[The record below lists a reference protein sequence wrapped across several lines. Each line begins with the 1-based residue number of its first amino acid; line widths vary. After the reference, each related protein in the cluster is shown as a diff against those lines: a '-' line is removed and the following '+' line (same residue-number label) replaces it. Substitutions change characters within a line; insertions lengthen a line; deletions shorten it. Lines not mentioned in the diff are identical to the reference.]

1 LKAIAAVHGIS
12 RHHGPAG
19 AGASTWLPTLGWALA
34 IGSGYF
40 LAARLGL
47 ALLSASSDVAVFWP
61 ASGVAAGI
69 LITFGRRARAAVV
82 LGVLAGTLA
91 ANLLGD
97 RTIAT
102 SLFKAFCN
110 AGEAVLMAWL
120 LECWFGPAFTFSDL
134 RGALGFLAAA
144 VLATAIS
151 AVGGA
156 VTMTL
161 FHTTAP
167 FLDVWRTWFLSDLIG
182 IIVTGPLVIG
192 IGLLWQEPP
201 SQREL
206 MAGVGVI
213 ALMALL
219 AAYMVTHP
227 TNSWLSFSPGCVELP
242 ALFWLAARYPP
253 TLAIAAAFVLSIFV
267 ICATVLGIG
276 HFGDPAIPIMERVQG
291 AQLTVAMVT
300 AFTLVIVALFA
311 ERRQKEAAL
320 QLALAGANLGAFSA
334 DLISGR
340 MEFDPRA
347 TKFHGHDVPPT
358 TIDESRRF
366 VCRDDLPRIDAALAE
381 ARRTGTPW
389 NAEYRVI
396 PPPNHPYHGQTRWVA
411 VESSLIR
418 NAQGA
423 PVRLLGVT
431 RDITAKKQ
439 TEQVIV
445 ERKAQLE
452 LASKVARV
460 GTFTV
465 DFAARSVRLS
475 PGCATLYGFPEGSE
489 EISLEAAWASV
500 HQDDRACLEAL
511 THRLRREQ
519 KSDFVAQFRIAR
531 PDTGEIRW
539 IEVRSLV
546 AYDNDRCPSLITGA
560 SIDVTERKHDEDHKN
575 LLISELDHRVKNTL
589 ACVNGIVEQT
599 RASSSSFDNFLD
611 SLKGRIRSLAETHAL
626 LSVNG
631 WHAVALG
638 ELVHRELAPCMRND
652 NTLIEGPAV
661 GVTADSVQP
670 IAIVLHELAT
680 NAAKHGA
687 LSNNSGRVSVRW
699 AWQLNGGSHELLAL
713 EWRETG
719 GPLISAQAGA
729 GYGTTV
735 IRELIPYELGGR
747 VDYALAAD
755 GVRCNLQ
762 IPARWLDRS
771 ASQGG
776 SAGAT
781 RAEVG

>member
-1 LKAIAAVHGIS
+1 MKAIATVHGIS

-19 AGASTWLPTLGWALA
+19 DDVSTWIPTLGWAFA

-47 ALLSASSDVAVFWP
+47 ALLSAPSDVAVFWP

-69 LITFGRRARAAVV
+69 LIAFDRRARAAVV
-82 LGVLAGTLA
+82 IGVLAGTLT

-97 RTIAT
+97 RSIAT
-102 SLFKAFCN
+102 SLFKGFCN

-120 LECWFGPAFTFSDL
+120 LERWFGPGFTFSDL

-144 VLATAIS
+144 ALATAVS

-156 VTMTL
+156 ATMTL
-161 FHTTAP
+161 FHTAAP
-167 FLDVWRTWFLSDLIG
+167 FLEVWRTWFLSDLIG
-182 IIVTGPLVIG
+182 IIVTGPLVVG
-192 IGLLWQEPP
+192 IGRLWQEPP

-206 MAGVGVI
+206 MGGVAVI

-219 AAYMVTHP
+219 AAHMVTHP

-242 ALFWLAARYPP
+242 LLFWLAARYPP
-253 TLAIAAAFVLSIFV
+253 ALAIAAAFVLSIFV
-267 ICATVLGIG
+267 ICATVFGIG
-276 HFGDPAIPIMERVQG
+276 HFGDPAIPVMDRVQG
-291 AQLTVAMVT
+291 AQLTVTMVT
-300 AFTLVIVALFA
+300 ALTLVIVALFA

-334 DLISGR
+334 DLTSGR
-340 MEFDPRA
+340 MEFDSRA
-347 TKFHGHDVPPT
+347 TKFHGHEVPPT
-358 TIDESRRF
+358 TIQESRRF
-366 VCRDDLPRIDAALAE
+366 VCRDDLQRIDAALAK

-396 PPPNHPYHGQTRWVA
+396 PPPNHPDHGQIRWVA

-439 TEQVIV
+439 TEQVIA

-465 DFAARSVRLS
+465 DFAARIVRLS

-489 EISLEAAWASV
+489 EISLDAAWASV
-500 HQDDRACLEAL
+500 HQDDRACLETLADRL
-511 THRLRREQ
+511 TLEQ

-546 AYDNDRCPSLITGA
+546 TYGNNRRPLLITGA
-560 SIDVTERKHDEDHKN
+560 SIDVTERKYHEDHKN

-599 RASSSSFDNFLD
+599 RASSNSFDNFLE
-611 SLKGRIRSLAETHAL
+611 SLRGRIRSLAETHAL

-687 LSNNSGRVSVRW
+687 LSNDSGRVSVRW

-719 GPLISAQAGA
+719 GPLISAHSAV

-755 GVRCNLQ
+755 GVRCKLQ
-762 IPARWLDRS
+762 IPARWLDTN
-771 ASQGG
+771 ASQV
-776 SAGAT
+776 GATGTT
-781 RAEVG
+781 RAEIS

>member
-1 LKAIAAVHGIS
+1 MKAIATVHGIS

-19 AGASTWLPTLGWALA
+19 DDVSTWIPTLGWAFA

-47 ALLSASSDVAVFWP
+47 ALLSAPSDVAVFWP

-69 LITFGRRARAAVV
+69 LIAFDRRARAAVV
-82 LGVLAGTLA
+82 IGVLAGTLT

-97 RTIAT
+97 RSIAT
-102 SLFKAFCN
+102 SLFKGFCN

-120 LECWFGPAFTFSDL
+120 LERWFGPGFTFSDL

-144 VLATAIS
+144 ALATAVS

-156 VTMTL
+156 ATMTL
-161 FHTTAP
+161 FHTAAP
-167 FLDVWRTWFLSDLIG
+167 FLEVWRTWFLSDLIG
-182 IIVTGPLVIG
+182 IIVTGPLVVG
-192 IGLLWQEPP
+192 IGRLWQEPP

-206 MAGVGVI
+206 MGGVAVI

-219 AAYMVTHP
+219 AAHMVTHP

-242 ALFWLAARYPP
+242 LLFWLAARYPP
-253 TLAIAAAFVLSIFV
+253 ALAIAAAFVLSIFV
-267 ICATVLGIG
+267 ICATVFGIG
-276 HFGDPAIPIMERVQG
+276 HFGDPAIPVMDRVQG
-291 AQLTVAMVT
+291 AQLTVTMVT
-300 AFTLVIVALFA
+300 ALTLVIVALFA

-334 DLISGR
+334 DLTSGR
-340 MEFDPRA
+340 MEFDSRA
-347 TKFHGHDVPPT
+347 TKFHGHEVPPT
-358 TIDESRRF
+358 TIQESRRF
-366 VCRDDLPRIDAALAE
+366 VCRDDLQRIDAALAK

-396 PPPNHPYHGQTRWVA
+396 PPPNHPDHGQIRWVA

-439 TEQVIV
+439 TEQVIA

-465 DFAARSVRLS
+465 DFAARIVRLS

-489 EISLEAAWASV
+489 EISLDAAWASV
-500 HQDDRACLEAL
+500 HQDDRACLETLADRL
-511 THRLRREQ
+511 TLEQ

-546 AYDNDRCPSLITGA
+546 TYGNNRRPLLITGA

-599 RASSSSFDNFLD
+599 RASSNSFDNFLE
-611 SLKGRIRSLAETHAL
+611 SLRGRIRSLAETHAL

-687 LSNNSGRVSVRW
+687 LSNDSGRVSVRW

-719 GPLISAQAGA
+719 GPLISAHSAV

-755 GVRCNLQ
+755 GVRCKLQ
-762 IPARWLDRS
+762 IPARWLDTN
-771 ASQGG
+771 ASQV
-776 SAGAT
+776 GATGTT
-781 RAEVG
+781 RAEIS

>member
-1 LKAIAAVHGIS
+1 LKAIAAAHGIS

-19 AGASTWLPTLGWALA
+19 DGASTWIPALGWAFA

-47 ALLSASSDVAVFWP
+47 ALLSAPSDVAVFWP

-82 LGVLAGTLA
+82 IGVVAGTLA

-97 RTIAT
+97 RSIAT
-102 SLFKAFCN
+102 SLFKGFCN

-120 LECWFGPAFTFSDL
+120 LERWFGPAFTFSDL

-144 VLATAIS
+144 ALATAVS

-156 VTMTL
+156 ATMTL

-182 IIVTGPLVIG
+182 IIVTGPLVV
-192 IGLLWQEPP
+192 GLGRLWQEPP

-206 MAGVGVI
+206 MGGVAVI

-219 AAYMVTHP
+219 AAHMVTHP

-242 ALFWLAARYPP
+242 LLFWLAARYPP
-253 TLAIAAAFVLSIFV
+253 TLAIAAAFVLSILV
-267 ICATVLGIG
+267 ICATVFGIG

-300 AFTLVIVALFA
+300 SLTLVIVALFA

-320 QLALAGANLGAFSA
+320 QLALAGANLGVFSA
-334 DLISGR
+334 DLTSGR

-396 PPPNHPYHGQTRWVA
+396 PPPNHRYHGQIRWVA

-439 TEQVIV
+439 TEQVIA

-465 DFAARSVRLS
+465 DFVARIVRLS

-489 EISLEAAWASV
+489 EISLDAAWASV
-500 HQDDRACLEAL
+500 HQDDRACLETLADRL
-511 THRLRREQ
+511 TLEQ

-546 AYDNDRCPSLITGA
+546 TYGNDRRPSLITGA

-575 LLISELDHRVKNTL
+575 FLISELDHRVKNTL
-589 ACVNGIVEQT
+589 ACVSGIVEQT
-599 RASSSSFDNFLD
+599 RASSNSFDNFLE
-611 SLKGRIRSLAETHAL
+611 SLRGRIRSLAETHAL

-687 LSNNSGRVSVRW
+687 LSNDSGRVSVRW

-719 GPLISAQAGA
+719 GPLISAHSAA
-729 GYGTTV
+729 GYGTAV

-747 VDYALAAD
+747 VDYALAAE
-755 GVRCNLQ
+755 GVRCKLQ
-762 IPARWLDRS
+762 IPARWLDRG
-771 ASQGG
+771 ASQVGTT
-776 SAGAT
+776 ATT